1 MLILFEETNGGS
13 KGLVTDVVGNCRG
26 SCLPVCLKSIMLIP
40 FNICALI
47 LLQTDS
53 SPSLSFAQLAKVLFL
68 CMLAVT
74 PEKLKRWVVFFC
86 FFLEGLT
93 LF

>member
-1 MLILFEETNGGS
+1 M
-13 KGLVTDVVGNCRG
+13 VTDVVGNCRG

-68 CMLAVT
+68 SMLAVT
-74 PEKLKRWVVFFC
+74 PEKLKRWVV
-86 FFLEGLT
+86 
-93 LF
+93 LFVFS

>member
-1 MLILFEETNGGS
+1 MKKQTEALRDICGGELSGLLSSSVS
-13 KGLVTDVVGNCRG
+13 K
-26 SCLPVCLKSIMLIP
+26 IYYMLIP
-40 FNICALI
+40 VNICALI

-68 CMLAVT
+68 PMLAVT
-74 PEKLKRWVVFFC
+74 PEKLIRWVVFLFL